1 VRSIALKRSS
11 FYFFFVLFSSHNSFP
26 AFALLPAD
34 RATSVSARLKKG
46 CAQVLK
52 RQCVA
57 QVGKGLVGLIIGKTE
72 MDSNVKKK
80 PIMLYES
87 NGIAHLYICIYIL
100 YYAAVTATSLQQFHN
115 Y

>member
-57 QVGKGLVGLIIGKTE
+57 QVGSTRVE
-72 MDSNVKKK
+72 
-80 PIMLYES
+80 E
-87 NGIAHLYICIYIL
+87 A
-100 YYAAVTATSLQQFHN
+100 SLLDLSAFASS
-115 Y
+115 